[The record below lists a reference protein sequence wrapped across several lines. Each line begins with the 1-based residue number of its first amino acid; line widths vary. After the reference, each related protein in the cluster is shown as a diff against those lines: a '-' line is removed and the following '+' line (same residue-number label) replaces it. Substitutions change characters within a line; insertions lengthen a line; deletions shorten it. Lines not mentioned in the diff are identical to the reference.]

1 VVKGSPIKKTG
12 AYPVAYTQLSLEE
25 RHYIQT
31 QHQLGI
37 SQNQIAI
44 ALRRHQSNI
53 SRELGRNTGQRGYRY
68 KQANEKAKLRH
79 ANKPKAIKMTD
90 AQKDRIAGLLKQDW
104 SPEQISGR
112 LKQEGQESVCHETIY
127 QQVLADKQTGGKLY
141 LHLRR
146 HPKKYRKRYG
156 VKTGSCSG
164 IPNRVD
170 IEARPEAANQRERL
184 GDWEA
189 DTMIGKGHKGILV
202 TLDERKS
209 KLRLALP
216 VPHKTAN
223 AVTTAIIALLSGFK
237 DCVQTITFDNGKEF
251 ASHEQIA
258 QVIEC
263 ETYFAKPYHS
273 WERGQNENANG
284 LLRQYFPK
292 TMGLLDITT
301 RQVLDAVH
309 KLNSR
314 PRKCLGF
321 KTPYEV
327 FLELSGMDAEQMVGY
342 ALIT

>member
-1 VVKGSPIKKTG
+1 M
-12 AYPVAYTQLSLEE
+12 AYTHLTLEDRNYIEMRLQQKDSLNRIARE
-25 RHYIQT
+25 
-31 QHQLGI
+31 LGR
-37 SQNQIAI
+37 SQST
-44 ALRRHQSNI
+44 L
-53 SRELGRNTGQRGYRY
+53 SRELARNTGQRGYRY
-68 KQANEKAKLRH
+68 QQADRKAKQRH
-79 ANKPKAIKMTD
+79 AEKPKAIKLTTEL
-90 AQKDRIAGLLKQDW
+90 AGSITSMLEQQW

-112 LKQEGQESVCHETIY
+112 LKQEGKVRVCHETIY
-127 QQVLADKQTGGKLY
+127 QHILKDKQVGGKLY

-156 VKTGSCSG
+156 STTGSRNG

-170 IEARPEAANQRERL
+170 IAERPDVVNQRERL

-189 DTMIGKGHKGILV
+189 DTMIGKGHQGALV

-216 VPHKTAN
+216 VANKTAE
-223 AVTTAIIALLSGFK
+223 AVTSSIIALLSAFK
-237 DCVQTITFDNGKEF
+237 GWVHTLTFDNGKEF
-251 ASHEQIA
+251 AKHELVA
-258 QVIEC
+258 EALDC
-263 ETYFAKPYHS
+263 ATYFAKPYHS

-292 TMGLLDITT
+292 AMGLLDVTT
-301 RQVLDAVH
+301 RQVLEAVH
-309 KLNSR
+309 KLNNR

-327 FLELSGMDAEQMVGY
+327 FRELSGTDAEKLVGY